1 MNGAN
6 PWHRLQRVLLLVGC
20 LMVLGTLGYRHLCG
34 LSWLDAL
41 YFTVITM
48 STVGYREVGDL
59 TPAGKLFT
67 IALIFAGAGVL
78 AYSVSATLEV
88 LVDEPYRWYFSHMFA
103 RRRSRHMKDHHIVC
117 GFGRVGRSVCQ
128 ELSAAKMPFIVI
140 DSSPD
145 RAKQAERLG
154 YVAIHGDASD
164 DRVLQDANIECA
176 QGLVCTIN
184 TDAGNLFVLISARA
198 LNGNL
203 QISARVND
211 DNNVK
216 KFHAAGATHVYS
228 PFSLLGRRIAR
239 SITRPRVL
247 ELLDVALEQNNYA
260 VTIEEFTVSERS
272 PLAWLS
278 LKDSGIRQ
286 NFGGAV
292 ISVIRHDR
300 EIVHNPEPDMVCQPG
315 DILITLGLPD
325 QLARLRAVVELK
337 N

>member
-1 MNGAN
+1 
-6 PWHRLQRVLLLVGC
+6 
-20 LMVLGTLGYRHLCG
+20 
-34 LSWLDAL
+34 
-41 YFTVITM
+41 
-48 STVGYREVGDL
+48 
-59 TPAGKLFT
+59 
-67 IALIFAGAGVL
+67 
-78 AYSVSATLEV
+78 
-88 LVDEPYRWYFSHMFA
+88 
-103 RRRSRHMKDHHIVC
+103 MKDHHIVC